1 MARIRTIKPEFPQ
14 SESMGRV
21 SREARLCF
29 ILLWTIADDAG
40 RLRGNGRLL
49 SGLLYPYDDDAKDH
63 IDSWLDE
70 LANEKCIHRYE
81 AEGDKYIEICGW
93 ATHQKID
100 RPSPSRIP
108 EPTYPQAKPARRL
121 ARPREDSPPDLGPR
135 KGSRKGPVEGDSRD
149 DSREDTPRASR
160 LANDW
165 VLPEDWK
172 TWAET
177 ERPDLDADS
186 VAEQFRDYWV
196 AKAGKDGRKLD
207 WEATWR
213 NWIRNQRQAKAS
225 AQPPPQPAAEL
236 WKPPPDLTPEEKAKA
251 AEARRAAMT
260 ALKAVA

>member
-70 LANEKCIHRYE
+70 LANEKCILRYE
-81 AEGDKYIEICGW
+81 ADGDKYIEICGW

-108 EPTYPQAKPARRL
+108 EPTYTQSKPARRL

-135 KGSRKGPVEGDSRD
+135 KGSRKGPIEA
-149 DSREDTPRASR
+149 DSREDSTARATR
-160 LANDW
+160 LPNDW
-165 VLPEDWK
+165 VLTEDLK
-172 TWAET
+172 AWAEA
-177 ERPDLDADS
+177 ERPDVDA
-186 VAEQFRDYWV
+186 VEQAKQFRDYWV
-196 AKAGKDGRKLD
+196 AKPGKDGRKLD
-207 WEATWR
+207 WTATWR
-213 NWIRNQRQAKAS
+213 NWIRNQRAS
-225 AQPPPQPAAEL
+225 KPTHQSATAPPSTEL
-236 WKPPPDLTPEEKAKA
+236 WKPPPPLSAEERERA
-251 AEARRAAMT
+251 AEARRAAMS
-260 ALKAVA
+260 ALKVVA